1 MTCQELEHQ
10 LHPYLDGELNAAERA
25 DVERHLE
32 GCPDCQAKLKDW
44 RALHA
49 ALQAPE
55 LRFRASDTLRQRLQN
70 ELRKPKGPRP
80 RRHWERW
87 AAAAAVA
94 VVAIAL
100 GFKFI
105 PHGEDPDD
113 AMVDSAVDQQEAA
126 VAGKH
131 TVAFDSANPGLIQ
144 GWLGHQIPFVPPVRD
159 LAAQGYALVG
169 VRADQVKD
177 QPAAALTYRH
187 GDGYIT
193 VFICQATGQPDK
205 DLDTDTDDDY
215 HVVYWTKGQY
225 SFWTVSKLGPD
236 ELKRFGTLLRAA
248 T

>member
-1 MTCQELEHQ
+1 MSCQELEHQ
-10 LHPYLDGELNAAERA
+10 LHPYLDGELGAAERA

-32 GCPDCQAKLKDW
+32 GCPDCQAKLKDF
-44 RALHA
+44 RALHG

-70 ELRKPKGPRP
+70 ELRKPQAVPV

-94 VVAIAL
+94 VVAIGL
-100 GFKFI
+100 GFKFA
-105 PHGEDPDD
+105 PFGDQDD

-126 VAGKH
+126 AASKH
-131 TVAFDSANPGLIQ
+131 LTELSSTSPSLIQ
-144 GWLGHQIPFVPPVRD
+144 GWLSHQLPFVPPVTD

-169 VRADQVKD
+169 VRLDEVKG

-187 GDGYIT
+187 GAGFVT
-193 VFICQATGQPDK
+193 VFICQATGKPDK

-215 HVVYWTKGQY
+215 HVVYWTKANY
-225 SFWTVSKLGPD
+225 SFWTVSQLSADDIKH
-236 ELKRFGTLLRAA
+236 FGTLLRAA

>member
-10 LHPYLDGELNAAERA
+10 LHPYLDGELSAAERA

-44 RALHA
+44 RALQV

-70 ELRKPKGPRP
+70 ELRKPQAAPA

-94 VVAIAL
+94 VVAVAL
-100 GFKFI
+100 SFKFI
-105 PHGEDPDD
+105 PHGDEDD
-113 AMVDSAVDQQEAA
+113 AMVDAAVDQQEAA
-126 VAGKH
+126 AAGKH
-131 TVAFDSANPGLIQ
+131 LADFSSRSPSLIQ
-144 GWLGHQIPFVPPVRD
+144 GWLSHQLPFVPPVTD
-159 LAAQGYALVG
+159 LSAQGYALVG
-169 VRADQVKD
+169 VRVDQVKG

-187 GDGYIT
+187 GAGFIT
-193 VFICQATGQPDK
+193 VFICEAQGEADK

-215 HVVYWTKGQY
+215 HVVYWTKAHY
-225 SFWTVSKLGPD
+225 SFWTVSQLSPD
-236 ELKRFGTLLRAA
+236 ELKHFGTLLRAA

>member
-10 LHPYLDGELNAAERA
+10 LHPYLDGELSAAERA

-44 RALHA
+44 RALRG

-70 ELRKPKGPRP
+70 ELRKPQAARA

-94 VVAIAL
+94 VVAVAL
-100 GFKFI
+100 SFKFI
-105 PHGEDPDD
+105 PHGDEDD
-113 AMVDSAVDQQEAA
+113 AMVDSAVDQQEVAA
-126 VAGKH
+126 ANKH
-131 TVAFDSANPGLIQ
+131 LAEFTSTSPGLIQ
-144 GWLGHQIPFVPPVRD
+144 GWLSHQLPFVPPVTD

-169 VRADQVKD
+169 VRVDEVKG

-187 GDGYIT
+187 GTDFIT
-193 VFICQATGQPDK
+193 VFICQAQGEADK

-215 HVVYWTKGQY
+215 HVVYWTKGHY
-225 SFWTVSKLGPD
+225 SFWTVSQLGPD
-236 ELKRFGTLLRAA
+236 ELKHFGTLLRAA